1 MRFTAINQR
10 IIDLDSGEV
19 VYRGRRE
26 QLPPRL
32 VKLLSFFIEHEGE
45 VLSRDELI
53 EGVWGHLEAASDD
66 SVNVAVSSLRRA
78 FGDQRR
84 PYRVLR
90 AVPRRGYVF
99 DGRRVERLDPSV
111 ARSRLEIELRT
122 EHETPVHQR
131 AKRAPRRAVVPLLAA
146 ILTIG
151 GLAAVLM
158 SGWLGFGPEKAG
170 IEASSSET
178 AEGTS
183 VAVLPFIDT
192 SRAGDQGPFADG
204 LVDRIIHMLTLSP
217 DLDVVA
223 RTSSFAFRDT
233 QDSIADIARR
243 LEVDAVLEGSVQSS
257 GETVRVLAQ
266 LIDAR
271 TEKHIWSRTYDRPR
285 GELFALQDDIA
296 NAVAST
302 MTDSLLPQSDLP
314 EPGSQRVWE
323 LVTLGRLAMDDFTLA
338 SVNAAI
344 GHFEEALALQS
355 DHVKALIGLAD
366 AIGMQR
372 SLGAMRTKHDTED
385 ITEAYIERARRI
397 APDSSM
403 VVRAVG
409 DLHIRNGRP
418 EDAIAAYR
426 RATELNRSDATA
438 WRHLGRTLLR
448 QSRPEEAIE
457 PLKTAVRL
465 DPFFETAAVW
475 LADAYWAVGRAEEAL
490 FRLRKSIRERPEFP
504 QSYDRMATYL
514 TQVGES
520 GEAMRYILRMRE
532 LDPDSGSRWFR
543 VCEFWLQLGDVDAAE
558 RCANELAAEHEL
570 PLLGRYLRQA
580 IHRVRGE
587 WQAQRAVLE
596 EVVALGNPDPLTLT
610 LLVESHARDDCPGA
624 IERLEEDFPH
634 LFDGQPV
641 IKPFEVMP
649 AKLAA
654 YCLKE
659 SDHAVRSEPLMA
671 AMWEIVERT
680 RIDRGPWLITGMEEA
695 SLHMLEGNE
704 AAALDALEELVDRDW
719 RYYWWALKGQ
729 PEFAP
734 LLDHPR
740 FRALFERLEAGVREQ
755 REYFEANRDEPL
767 VELET

>member
-1 MRFTAINQR
+1 VRFAAINQR

-19 VYRGRRE
+19 VYQGRRE

-32 VKLLSFFIEHEGE
+32 VKLLSFFLEHEGQ

-53 EGVWGHLEAASDD
+53 EGVWGHLDAASDD

-78 FGDQRR
+78 VGDQRR

-99 DGRRVERLDPSV
+99 DGRRVERLDKAQ
-111 ARSRLEIELRT
+111 ARSRLDIELRK
-122 EHETPVHQR
+122 EAGPPAQGSGR
-131 AKRAPRRAVVPLLAA
+131 PPRRAAVSFLAA
-146 ILTIG
+146 IITIG
-151 GLAAVLM
+151 GLTAVLT
-158 SGWLGFGPEKAG
+158 SGWLEFGPEPKG
-170 IEASSSET
+170 IDASPP
-178 AEGTS
+178 EGAYGPS
-183 VAVLPFIDT
+183 VAVLPFLDM
-192 SRAGDQGPFADG
+192 SHAGDQGPFADG

-217 DLDVVA
+217 DLEVVA
-223 RTSSFAFRDT
+223 RTSSFAFRDS
-233 QDSIADIARR
+233 QKSIADIARQ

-257 GETVRVLAQ
+257 GDTVRVLAQ

-296 NAVAST
+296 NAVAGT

-314 EPGSQRVWE
+314 EPDSQRVWE

-338 SVNAAI
+338 SANAAI
-344 GHFEEALALQS
+344 GHFEEALALQP
-355 DHVKALIGLAD
+355 DHVEALIGMAD
-366 AIGMQR
+366 AIGMKR
-372 SLGAMRTKHDTED
+372 SLGAMRTKDDVED

-397 APDSSM
+397 APDASM
-403 VVRAVG
+403 VVRATG
-409 DLHIRNGRP
+409 DVHVRNGRP
-418 EDAIAAYR
+418 DEAIAAYR

-448 QSRPEEAIE
+448 ESRPEEAIE

-465 DPFFETAAVW
+465 DPFFETGAVW

-504 QSYDRMATYL
+504 QSYSRMATYL
-514 TQVGES
+514 TQVGDS
-520 GEAMRYILRMRE
+520 GEAMRYILRQRE

-543 VCEFWLQLGDVDAAE
+543 VCEFWLQLGDVEAAE
-558 RCANELAAEHEL
+558 RCSEELGSEHDL

-596 EVVALGNPDPLTLT
+596 EVVALGNPDPLTRT
-610 LLVESHARDDCPGA
+610 LLVESLARDDCPGA

-634 LFDGQPV
+634 LFDAQPV

-659 SDHAVRSEPLMA
+659 TDQTARSQPLMA

-704 AAALDALEELVDRDW
+704 AAALDTLEELVDRDW

-740 FRALFERLEAGVREQ
+740 FQTLFERLEAGVREQ

-767 VELET
+767 VTLES

>member
-1 MRFTAINQR
+1 MRFAAINQR

-19 VYRGRRE
+19 VYRGQRE

-32 VKLLSFFIEHEGE
+32 VKLLSFFLEHEGE
-45 VLSRDELI
+45 VLSRDRLI

-84 PYRVLR
+84 PYRILR
-90 AVPRRGYVF
+90 AIPRRGYLF
-99 DGRRVERLDPSV
+99 DGRRVERLEPAQARARV
-111 ARSRLEIELRT
+111 AGEIQS
-122 EHETPVHQR
+122 EHRKP
-131 AKRAPRRAVVPLLAA
+131 APGGGNRPLLRAA
-146 ILTIG
+146 LPFLATALTLG
-151 GLAAVLM
+151 GLAAVLT
-158 SGWLGFGPEKAG
+158 SGWLEFGPDTSG
-170 IEASSSET
+170 IESTSPER
-178 AEGTS
+178 AESTS
-183 VAVLPFIDT
+183 VAVLPFLDMSHT
-192 SRAGDQGPFADG
+192 GDQGPFADG

-217 DLDVVA
+217 ELEVVA

-233 QDSIADIARR
+233 QTSIGDIARQ

-257 GETVRVLAQ
+257 GDTVRVLAQ

-271 TEKHIWSRTYDRPR
+271 TEKHIWSHTYDRPR

-314 EPGSQRVWE
+314 EPDSQRVWE

-338 SVNAAI
+338 SANAAI
-344 GHFEEALALQS
+344 GHFEEALALQP
-355 DHVKALIGLAD
+355 DHVEALIGLAD

-372 SLGAMRTKHDTED
+372 SLGAMRTKNDTED

-438 WRHLGRTLLR
+438 WRHLGRTLLQ

-504 QSYDRMATYL
+504 QSYGRMATYL
-514 TQVGES
+514 TQVGDS

-532 LDPDSGSRWFR
+532 LDPDSGSRSFR

-596 EVVALGNPDPLTLT
+596 EVVALGNPDPLTRT
-610 LLVESHARDDCPGA
+610 LLVESLARDDCPGA
-624 IERLEEDFPH
+624 LELIEQEFSH
-634 LFDGQPV
+634 LFDTPPD
-641 IKPFEVMP
+641 IKPFEFMA

-654 YCLKE
+654 HCLKQT
-659 SDHAVRSEPLMA
+659 DQTARSEPLMTA
-671 AMWEIVERT
+671 LWEIVERT

-704 AAALDALEELVDRDW
+704 AAALDALEELVDQDW

-734 LLDHPR
+734 LLDRPR
-740 FRALFERLEAGVREQ
+740 FRALFERLESGVREQ

-767 VELET
+767 FELET